1 MRLVDALFN
10 KETGIS
16 QAEVEHLGKHFFAI
30 AKCHPDDMPEVSKFA
45 GCGYAETRAIIK
57 ALKWERKKKMQE
69 CEVIRKFVKAVGQYK
84 NFNSEDPSAK
94 AMYRQLNRR
103 IKEVDAIT
111 DEINKEMQN
120 LQTAIAQRDVV
131 KRAIKRRRGQ
141 RAEAIKLEG
150 GKLE

>member
-1 MRLVDALFN
+1 MRLVDAYFD
-10 KETGIS
+10 KETGKSKAI
-16 QAEVEHLGKHFFAI
+16 VEYKKQWFTGY
-30 AKCHPDDMPEVSKFA
+30 AKCHPDDMAEASKFA
-45 GCGYAETRAIIK
+45 GPGYAETRAIIK

-111 DEINKEMQN
+111 DEINKEIQN

-150 GKLE
+150 GKLV